1 VRLHPILLCALLER
15 CRIIVA
21 ANYHLRGRGRCNEE
35 CSQAKRIELPLPVG
49 DPTDGPSVP
58 LMRAHHHPDGRVG
71 MIAGENVPE

>member
-1 VRLHPILLCALLER
+1 MALDDLELSLMAFPQRWDSAAKSLSLNIL
-15 CRIIVA
+15 I
-21 ANYHLRGRGRCNEE
+21 
-35 CSQAKRIELPLPVG
+35 LPVG